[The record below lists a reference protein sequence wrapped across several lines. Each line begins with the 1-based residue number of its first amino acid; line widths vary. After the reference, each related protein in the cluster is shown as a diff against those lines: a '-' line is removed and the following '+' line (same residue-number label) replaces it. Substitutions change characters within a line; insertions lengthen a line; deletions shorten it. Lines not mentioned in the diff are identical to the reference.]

1 MDNAP
6 EVDLFVVGAGSGGV
20 RASRVAA
27 SLGARVAVAEAQHLG
42 GTCVNVGCIPKK
54 LLAYGAHY
62 HDLFDDARGYGWDVG
77 TPRFDWPTLLRA
89 KDKEIARLN
98 GVYQRLLE
106 GRGVEILRGRAR
118 LEGDGRVCITLPDGS
133 VVYRRAKHIL
143 LATGGRPVRPEFPGS
158 ELAMVSDDV
167 FRLAALPPRVLVV
180 GGGYIGLEMAGIF
193 QGLGSRVTLAYRGGL
208 LLRGFDHDVR
218 AHVTQAT
225 HARGVDLRVHTEL
238 TELVRRSDGALDAML
253 STGGVLTVDAVL
265 LAVGRV
271 PNTEG
276 IGLEVAGVSV
286 DGRGAVQ
293 VDARFRTSAP
303 GVYAVGDMVDRV
315 QLTPVALA
323 EGQLVAQTLFGK
335 ADRAPDYAHIPSA
348 VFSHPEVA
356 TVGLTEDEA
365 RAEALVRGG
374 AVDIY
379 RSTFTPLR
387 HTLSGRA
394 EKTLMKL
401 VVERDTDRVVGVHV
415 VGEDAA
421 EIVQGFAV
429 ALRLGATKAQ
439 LDSTVGIHPTAAE
452 ELVTLRERLPDP
464 DHTVQVQHLQ
474 EGARPKT
481 RIVHH
486 RWDEG
491 ADQ

>member
-1 MDNAP
+1 MESAV
-6 EVDLFVVGAGSGGV
+6 EVDLFVIGAGSGGV
-20 RASRVAA
+20 RAARVAA
-27 SLGARVAVAEAQHLG
+27 SLGARVAVAEERHLG

-62 HDLFDDARGYGWDVG
+62 RDLFEDARGYGWEVG
-77 TPRFDWPTLLRA
+77 TPRFDWPTLRGA

-106 GRGVEILRGRAR
+106 QRGVEILRGRAS
-118 LEGDGRVCITLPDGS
+118 LEAPDRVKVTLPDGS
-133 VVYRRAKHIL
+133 VVWRGARHVL

-167 FRLAALPPRVLVV
+167 FRLPSLPGRVLVV

-193 QGLGSRVTLAYRGGL
+193 HGLGSRVTLAYRGGL

-218 AHVTQAT
+218 AHVTQSL

-238 TELVRRSDGALDAML
+238 VSLVRREDGALDATL

-276 IGLEVAGVSV
+276 LGLEGAGVSL
-286 DGRGAVQ
+286 DGRGAVE
-293 VDARFRTSAP
+293 VDARFRTSSP
-303 GVYAVGDMVDRV
+303 WVYAVGDMVDRV
-315 QLTPVALA
+315 QLTPVALS
-323 EGQLVAQTLFGK
+323 EGQRVAQTLFGK
-335 ADRAPDYAHIPSA
+335 PGGDPDYTHIPSA

-365 RAEALVRGG
+365 RAEALARGG
-374 AVDIY
+374 GVDIY

-439 LDSTVGIHPTAAE
+439 LDSTLGIHPTAAE

-464 DHTVQVQHLQ
+464 DHTVQVRHLS
-474 EGARPKT
+474 EGARPRA

-486 RWDEG
+486 RWDDG
-491 ADQ
+491 ADK